1 MVARIGLVDRDIKM
15 MTAVPRIALATP
27 ATGPEPSTAGL
38 AVLAGLTARRWR
50 VQHFRSRACPTTTEV
65 VAVATGL
72 PERHLDTWLM
82 PPGVCQS
89 LFTAGARAAS
99 LGLVEGTLD
108 APQASALCGGDSRGD
123 LRSLTRILDLPIIS
137 VLSVV
142 GVDRGSFHLPHL
154 PEGTEAIILDG
165 LGCDGDLERYRR
177 LIRLTYGLPVVGAVD
192 LLPGARSAVE
202 AAARGEVR
210 LAGDVVEALGSSFL
224 RHADLKAFA
233 ALATSRVDL
242 TGLQHPGCRGHEP
255 AAPGFRVA
263 YAHDDAF
270 GCYFPDTLEALE
282 ALGAELVEF
291 SPIRDGALPDGVDL
305 VMIGC
310 GFPDLHAHELA
321 AHFSMIAALRQHV
334 CRGRRIYTEGGGTA
348 YLGRSMIIGGESV
361 PGAGILPFDAEL
373 AANPTSPTP
382 VVRTLLRD
390 CWIGPRGAQVRGYKS
405 GRWNLRSSVQPFE
418 CPSCFGSLTRDD
430 DLYFRHHAVGSLVH
444 LHLGALPEVVAAFAG
459 PHRPSLKRP
468 STVGLSQE
476 PGDDDGDQDA

>member
-1 MVARIGLVDRDIKM
+1 M

-50 VQHFRSRACPTTTEV
+50 IQHFRSRACPTTTEV
-65 VAVATGL
+65 VADATGL

-82 PPGVCQS
+82 PPNVCRS
-89 LFTAGARAAS
+89 LFVAGARAAS

-108 APQASALCGGDSRGD
+108 ASLVPSLCGGDLRG
-123 LRSLTRILDLPIIS
+123 LTRILDLPIVS
-137 VLSVV
+137 VLSLV
-142 GVDRGSFHLPHL
+142 GADPGACHLPRI
-154 PEGTEAIILDG
+154 PEGTEAVILDG
-165 LGCDGDLERYRR
+165 LSSDDQIERYRR
-177 LIRLTYGLPVVGAVD
+177 LIRLTCGLPVVGAVD

-202 AAARGEVR
+202 AAARGETR
-210 LAGDVVEALGSSFL
+210 LAEDVIDALGSSFL

-242 TGLQHPGCRGHEP
+242 NRPQQPGGCGREAGP
-255 AAPGFRVA
+255 PGFRVA

-282 ALGAELVEF
+282 SLGAELVEF
-291 SPIRDGALPDGVDL
+291 SPMRDGALPDGVDL

-310 GFPDLHAHELA
+310 GFPDLHAMELA
-321 AHFSMIAALRQHV
+321 ANFSMIAALRQHV
-334 CRGRRIYTEGGGTA
+334 CRGQRIYTEGGGTA
-348 YLGRSMIIGGESV
+348 YLGRSMIIDGQTV

-373 AANPTSPTP
+373 VANPTAPTP

-405 GRWNLRSSVQPFE
+405 GRWNLRPSVQPFE
-418 CPSCFGSLTRDD
+418 CPSCFGSLSRDD
-430 DLYFRHHAVGSLVH
+430 DLYFRHHAVGSLIH

-468 STVGLSQE
+468 STVGLSQDQE
-476 PGDDDGDQDA
+476 VGDEDDQD